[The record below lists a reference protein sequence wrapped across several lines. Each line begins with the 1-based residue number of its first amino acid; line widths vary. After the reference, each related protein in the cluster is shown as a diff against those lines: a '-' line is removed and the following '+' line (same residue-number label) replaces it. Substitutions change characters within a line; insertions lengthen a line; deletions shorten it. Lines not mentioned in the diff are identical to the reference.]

1 MVYTVIFRSGKVQ
14 CFYIKGVAELYASL
28 NGGFLV
34 SPSVLSEENP
44 SGSKVIQ
51 ESPLHIF
58 SLDVKLL

>member
-34 SPSVLSEENP
+34 SPSVLDEENP
-44 SGSKVIQ
+44 VTGKVI
-51 ESPLHIF
+51 
-58 SLDVKLL
+58 

>member
-14 CFYIKGVAELYASL
+14 CFSVKSVAELYASL

-44 SGSKVIQ
+44 SVGRVI
-51 ESPLHIF
+51 
-58 SLDVKLL
+58 